1 LRELQL
7 ALTSDSEELSLSI
20 ERLYD
25 AVLDPSKWNE
35 ALEATTRFIGGE
47 AANLF
52 WQDAATSE
60 AAVFHSWNEDAYYS
74 QLYAEKYARLNPYFP
89 ALAFVEVGRVVAGG
103 DLIPHDEFR
112 QTRFY
117 LEWVKPQNY
126 IDVLG
131 ANLERTLTST
141 AFFSVQRHERQG
153 VVDDQARL
161 RCNLILPHVRR
172 AVSIGKVIEKGRA
185 HERLLE
191 NALHRISSAALMV
204 DASARIVFANAKA
217 EEYLTH
223 AATIRADQ
231 GFLHAIDRDA
241 DRALKD
247 AFAAA
252 AKGDFALGVKGVEVV
267 LANGGT
273 SRFVGHV
280 LGLASDARRDATTGG
295 AVAALFVNEVRFA
308 VPSPLQEIAVRFRL
322 TPSELRVLAAVWEES
337 GVQQIGERLG
347 ISAATVKTHLNH
359 IFSKTGLRRQ
369 ADLVRLAARDAK
381 QDNQPKG

>member
-1 LRELQL
+1 MAL
-7 ALTSDSEELSLSI
+7 ASDSEELSYSI

-52 WQDAATSE
+52 WQDLATNE
-60 AAVFHSWNEDAYYS
+60 AAVFHSWNEDAYYG
-74 QLYAEKYARLNPYFP
+74 QLYTEKYASLNPYFP
-89 ALAFVEVGRVVAGG
+89 ALAFVEVGKVVSGG
-103 DLIPHDEFR
+103 DLIPHHEFR

-117 LEWVKPQNY
+117 MEWVKPQNY

-153 VVDDQARL
+153 VVDDRARE
-161 RCNLILPHVRR
+161 RCNLILPHIRR

-191 NALHRISSAALMV
+191 NALHLISSAALMV
-204 DASARIVFANAKA
+204 DATGRIVFANAKS
-217 EEYLTH
+217 EEYLAH
-223 AATIRADQ
+223 AAIIRADQ
-231 GFLHAIDRDA
+231 GILHAIDRDA
-241 DRALKD
+241 ERALKD

-252 AKGDFALGVKGVEVV
+252 ARGDSVLGVKGIEVV
-267 LANGGT
+267 LANGGK
-273 SRFVGHV
+273 SRFVAHV
-280 LGLASDARRDATTGG
+280 LCLASDARRDVTTSG
-295 AVAALFVNEVRFA
+295 AVAALFVNEVRLA
-308 VPSPLQEIAVRFRL
+308 LQSPLEEIAARFLL

-337 GVQQIGERLG
+337 GVQQIAERLG

-369 ADLVRLAARDAK
+369 ADLVRLASRDATL
-381 QDNQPKG
+381 DYQPKG

>member
-1 LRELQL
+1 MAL
-7 ALTSDSEELSLSI
+7 ASDSEELSYSI

-52 WQDAATSE
+52 WQDLATNE
-60 AAVFHSWNEDAYYS
+60 AAVFHSWNEDAYYG
-74 QLYAEKYARLNPYFP
+74 QLYTEKYASLNPYFP
-89 ALAFVEVGRVVAGG
+89 ALAFVEVGKVVSGG

-117 LEWVKPQNY
+117 MEWVKPQNY

-153 VVDDQARL
+153 VVDERARE
-161 RCNLILPHVRR
+161 RCNLILPHIRR

-191 NALHRISSAALMV
+191 NALHLISSAALMV
-204 DASARIVFANAKA
+204 DATGRIVFANAKS
-217 EEYLTH
+217 EEYLAH
-223 AATIRADQ
+223 AAIIRADQ
-231 GFLHAIDRDA
+231 GILHAIDRDA
-241 DRALKD
+241 ERALKD

-252 AKGDFALGVKGVEVV
+252 ARGDSVLGVKGIEVV
-267 LANGGT
+267 LANGGK
-273 SRFVGHV
+273 SRFVAHV
-280 LGLASDARRDATTGG
+280 LCLASDARRDVTTSG
-295 AVAALFVNEVRFA
+295 AVAALFVNEVRLA
-308 VPSPLQEIAVRFRL
+308 LQSPLEEIAARFLL

-337 GVQQIGERLG
+337 GVQQIAERLG

-369 ADLVRLAARDAK
+369 ADLVRLASRDATL
-381 QDNQPKG
+381 DYQPKG